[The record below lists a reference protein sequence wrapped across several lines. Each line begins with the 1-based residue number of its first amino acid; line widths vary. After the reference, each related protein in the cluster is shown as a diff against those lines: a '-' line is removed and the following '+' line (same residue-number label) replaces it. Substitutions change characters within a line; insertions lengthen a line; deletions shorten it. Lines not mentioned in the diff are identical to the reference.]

1 LEKLVVPPETAP
13 VNGCESVTVFVARSI
28 PVITVPGAIFAPLN
42 NQPVSKYSVEP
53 TVTVVAPAV
62 PTVLNG
68 VTLFKL
74 VNAMFCVKLTAAELV
89 PVAACDN
96 VTVVPEIATTRV
108 PGTMFVPETTDP
120 TRIPVAL
127 ATVAVVK
134 PDVRVVTGAATAP
147 FVVPDPE
154 TGFDNVTNPPFTDTT
169 RVPSGTPAPVTKDP
183 GMIFADVFTDT
194 TDDPSVNVTVG
205 DVVEL
210 NEYVT
215 VVELV
220 ILAVA
225 GFDKIN
231 VRVLPPEAP
240 KTASTIVPAGM
251 FAPVTSPPTCTCVP
265 SLTVTAFEP
274 ATTVDCGVVRFRRLL
289 NSSCASPPAKLNFPN
304 CCETVSCGLV
314 GRNRCPMV
322 VINNRSCP

>member
-1 LEKLVVPPETAP
+1 LEKLVVPPETVPAKACD
-13 VNGCESVTVFVARSI
+13 NATVFVARSI
-28 PVITVPGAIFAPLN
+28 LVITVPGAMPEPVN
-42 NQPVSKYSVEP
+42 NHPGSKYSVDP

-134 PDVRVVTGAATAP
+134 PDVRVVTGAAAVP

-154 TGFDNVTNPPFTDTT
+154 TGFDNVTKPPFTDTT

-183 GMIFADVFTDT
+183 GMIFADVFTNT

-210 NEYVT
+210 KEYVT
-215 VVELV
+215 VEEFVM
-220 ILAVA
+220 LAVA

-231 VRVLPPEAP
+231 VRVLPPDAP
-240 KTASTIVPAGM
+240 KTASTMVPAGM
-251 FAPVTSPPTCTCVP
+251 FAPVTNPPT
-265 SLTVTAFEP
+265 
-274 ATTVDCGVVRFRRLL
+274 
-289 NSSCASPPAKLNFPN
+289 
-304 CCETVSCGLV
+304 
-314 GRNRCPMV
+314 
-322 VINNRSCP
+322 

>member
-1 LEKLVVPPETAP
+1 MPEP
-13 VNGCESVTVFVARSI
+13 VNNH
-28 PVITVPGAIFAPLN
+28 PG
-42 NQPVSKYSVEP
+42 SKYSVDP

-62 PTVLNG
+62 PTVLSG

-134 PDVRVVTGAATAP
+134 PDVRVVTGAAAVA

-154 TGFDNVTNPPFTDTT
+154 TGFDNVTKPPFTDTT

-183 GMIFADVFTDT
+183 GMIFADVFTNT

-210 NEYVT
+210 KEYVT
-215 VVELV
+215 VEEFVM
-220 ILAVA
+220 LAVA

-231 VRVLPPEAP
+231 VRVLPPDAP
-240 KTASTIVPAGM
+240 KTASTMVPAGM
-251 FAPVTSPPTCTCVP
+251 FAPVTNPPT
-265 SLTVTAFEP
+265 
-274 ATTVDCGVVRFRRLL
+274 
-289 NSSCASPPAKLNFPN
+289 
-304 CCETVSCGLV
+304 
-314 GRNRCPMV
+314 
-322 VINNRSCP
+322 